1 MNGLRH
7 LLIGRWADCKR
18 AFAVTICGF
27 TAVSAAAEEPLETRP
42 KQEIQNLMPAEEF
55 QAAGLHRLSPE
66 ELEVLNTW
74 LYGYVELERRGA
86 VEEAIPSGEPSF
98 GLEQVTQRVA
108 SIFQR
113 DTPDEI
119 ESRIAGTFR
128 GWRGNTVF
136 KLENG
141 QTWQQSGDGEFIVRI
156 EDPVVRIRR
165 GTFGSYL
172 LSVEGYGS
180 TVRVRRVD

>member
-1 MNGLRH
+1 MNVWNALSRAP
-7 LLIGRWADCKR
+7 WAACKG
-18 AFAVTICGF
+18 AVVCVVCALATPFASADE
-27 TAVSAAAEEPLETRP
+27 AVETRP
-42 KQEIQNLMPAEEF
+42 KQEIQTLMSAEEF
-55 QAAGLHRLSPE
+55 RSAGLHRLSPE
-66 ELEVLNTW
+66 ELEALNTW
-74 LYGYVELERRGA
+74 LYGYVEIERREA

-98 GLEQVTQRVA
+98 GLEHVTQRVA

-119 ESRIAGTFR
+119 ESRIVGTFR

-136 KLENG
+136 NLENG
-141 QTWQQSGDGEFIVRI
+141 QTWRQSEAGEFFVRI

-165 GTFGSYL
+165 GAFGSYL

-180 TVRVRRVD
+180 TVRVRRMD